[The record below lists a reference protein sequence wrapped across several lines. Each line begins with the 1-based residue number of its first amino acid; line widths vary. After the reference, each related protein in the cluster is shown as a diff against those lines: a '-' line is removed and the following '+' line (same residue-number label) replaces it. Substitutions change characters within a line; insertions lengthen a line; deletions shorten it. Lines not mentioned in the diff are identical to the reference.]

1 MLPSQLVAEVEELR
15 QESYAVDLIEA
26 EGWANIVFHSYPVP
40 PGFSK
45 RSTELLLKFPISY
58 PNGRPDMFWTD
69 QDLTL
74 EGGRIPRNAD
84 SIETAL
90 EKPWRRFSWHPQ
102 NWNPGTDNLRTFLE
116 FVNVRLAKAE

>member
-1 MLPSQLVAEVEELR
+1 
-15 QESYAVDLIEA
+15 
-26 EGWANIVFHSYPVP
+26 
-40 PGFSK
+40 
-45 RSTELLLKFPISY
+45 
-58 PNGRPDMFWTD
+58 MFWTD

-74 EGGRIPRNAD
+74 EGGGIPRNAD

-116 FVNVRLAKAE
+116 FVNARLAKAE